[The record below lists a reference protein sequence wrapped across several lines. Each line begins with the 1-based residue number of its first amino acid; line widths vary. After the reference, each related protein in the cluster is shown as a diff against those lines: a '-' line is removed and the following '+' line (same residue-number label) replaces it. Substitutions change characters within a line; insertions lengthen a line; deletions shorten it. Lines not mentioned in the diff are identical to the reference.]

1 MEKKHMAIAA
11 AVIIVIIAIVAIFAT
26 GIISTDSL
34 MGQPPVENKTFDFEG
49 CTLVLPETTAV
60 LNLTGE
66 EDSGV
71 SSVFYLI
78 TDNST
83 NTTFTLAVG
92 SGSNLVPSANDY
104 IANLAS
110 QGYNVQKDGEYD
122 GWTIVKDSDEDNY
135 KYELV
140 KVDGKA
146 YVLSG
151 DDLEHLKSVVDTF
164 EKKE

>member
-1 MEKKHMAIAA
+1 MAIAA
-11 AVIIVIIAIVAIFAT
+11 AVIVVIIAIVAIFAT

-49 CTLVLPETTAV
+49 CTLELPETSAV
-60 LNLTGE
+60 LNLTGN
-66 EDSGV
+66 EDQGV
-71 SSVFYLI
+71 QSTFYLV

-92 SGSNLVPSANDY
+92 SGSNLVPTANDY

-110 QGYNVQKDGEYD
+110 QGYNVQKDGEYK
-122 GWTIVKDSDEDNY
+122 GWTIVKDSDEDSY
-135 KYELV
+135 TYELV

-146 YVLSG
+146 YVFSG
-151 DDLEHLKSVVDTF
+151 DDLNQLKSIVDTF
-164 EKKE
+164 KKKD